1 MRWRHAQT
9 GSEHRSNPIDRQ
21 LNDLIG
27 TTSMQVGRLRRAR
40 CVKYSTESPIL
51 HPQGCTIAP

>member
-9 GSEHRSNPIDRQ
+9 GSEHRADPVDRQ

-27 TTSMQVGRLRRAR
+27 ATSMQVGRLRRAR
-40 CVKYSTESPIL
+40 CVK
-51 HPQGCTIAP
+51 